1 MKTCTRCKET
11 KLFDFFYK
19 TIRSPDGH
27 QPACKDCMATAYNNS
42 RNKKIDHYR
51 AVQSAR
57 SKNNK
62 IIIDEWKQG
71 MGCAN
76 CNENDPCC
84 LDLHHNDP
92 SVKDDHPSNLAKV
105 SVKSFM
111 EEAKKCTV
119 LCANCHRKVHAGKIN
134 LRFA

>member
-71 MGCAN
+71 VG
-76 CNENDPCC
+76 
-84 LDLHHNDP
+84 
-92 SVKDDHPSNLAKV
+92 
-105 SVKSFM
+105 
-111 EEAKKCTV
+111 
-119 LCANCHRKVHAGKIN
+119 
-134 LRFA
+134 